1 MEVMSRS
8 ARVCK
13 LFGKPVLSEKT
24 KSDDQSFVSEEK
36 TMKRQ
41 RLFLLVALFTVLSLF
56 LAQCAPQ
63 PATPAA
69 TQAPAKT
76 EAPAATQAPAM
87 TEAPAAAALPAFDS
101 ACTPADEATVKP
113 VDKQPGKP
121 MKIAVLGLENN
132 PFWIPVKEG
141 TMKAAE
147 ELKPYGVT
155 VDWIVP
161 GDQHTADVF
170 GAAIDAAVAQKYDA
184 IATIAGDSGVAPFI
198 DKAVDAGIPV
208 ATFNSETATAN
219 KRAFFVGADLY
230 KQGEAAGKAMA
241 DAIGGK
247 GKVAIITGFFNV
259 EAHELRRT
267 GFEDYLKKNNPDVEI
282 VGKVEN
288 NDKGDVA
295 YTQANDFMSS
305 NPDLAGI
312 YVTAGG
318 PFGAAKAVKDAGKTG
333 KVQVVS
339 FDFVDETMQYVKDG
353 VIYATIGQDPFA
365 QGHDPAVR
373 LFNYIVGGVAP
384 ECGRMVTKSDA
395 VTKDNIDQF
404 WKAP

>member
-1 MEVMSRS
+1 
-8 ARVCK
+8 
-13 LFGKPVLSEKT
+13 
-24 KSDDQSFVSEEK
+24 
-36 TMKRQ
+36 MKRQ
-41 RLFLLVALFTVLSLF
+41 PFYILLSLVTIF
-56 LAQCAPQ
+56 VMILTGCTT
-63 PATPAA
+63 ATPAPTEKPA
-69 TQAPAKT
+69 EPAKPAATKAPEPAKPAETQAPGLP
-76 EAPAATQAPAM
+76 AP
-87 TEAPAAAALPAFDS
+87 PAFDS
-101 ACTPADEATVKP
+101 AGTPADEGTVKP
-113 VDKQPGKP
+113 VDKQPSKP

-147 ELKPYGVT
+147 ELKPYNVT

-170 GAAIDAAVAQKYDA
+170 GGAIEAAIAQEYDA

-208 ATFNSETATAN
+208 ATFNSETATPN
-219 KRAFFVGADLY
+219 KRLFFVGADLY
-230 KQGEAAGKAMA
+230 LQGQTACKAMA

-247 GKVAIITGFFNV
+247 GKVGIITGFFAV

-267 GFEDYLKKNNPDVEI
+267 GFVDECKKSYPDIEI
-282 VGKVEN
+282 VGEVEN

-295 YTQANDFMSS
+295 YTQAQDFMSA

-318 PFGAAKAVKDAGKTG
+318 PFGAAAAVKDAGKAG
-333 KVQVVS
+333 KVWVVS
-339 FDFVDETMQYVKDG
+339 FDFVDETMQFVKDG

-365 QGHDPAVR
+365 QGHDPAIR
-373 LFNYIVGGVAP
+373 LFNYLVGGVVP
-384 ECGRMVTKSDA
+384 ECGRLVTRADV

-404 WKAP
+404 WTAP